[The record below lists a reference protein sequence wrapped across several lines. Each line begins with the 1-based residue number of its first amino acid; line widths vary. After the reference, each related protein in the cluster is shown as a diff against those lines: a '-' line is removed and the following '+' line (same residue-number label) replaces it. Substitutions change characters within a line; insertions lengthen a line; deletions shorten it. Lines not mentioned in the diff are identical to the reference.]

1 MKLSYFLHRAQDNH
15 SVKARRGKKKY
26 FLKVHVRSTRTRT
39 ISVGTTTMPV
49 LECEVLEENFYS
61 TNYQRVQELF
71 LNSICIL
78 VHSFEYLTSL
88 L

>member
-1 MKLSYFLHRAQDNH
+1 MKPSYFLHRAQDNH
-15 SVKARRGKKKY
+15 SVKARRGKKY
-26 FLKVHVRSTRTRT
+26 FLKVHVRSTRTRA
-39 ISVGTTTMPV
+39 ISVGTMTMPV

-71 LNSICIL
+71 LNTICIL